1 MMLCKI
7 AFRNILRNARRS
19 LMTLSAVAVGT
30 MAIVLFGEFMAFLVT
45 GFQTSTVER
54 TGHLSVFRQ
63 GFFEFGAG
71 NPAAYGIGDYRSV
84 IRLIQ
89 DDPALKPLLAVVT
102 PTVTLF
108 GIAGNFDIDA
118 SKTFFGLGVIPSD
131 RDRMLG
137 WDEYGIVGNRPHPNS
152 GLRDD
157 DETRGIVGIGL
168 AQNSRLVPKP
178 EDRQLPDRRRKS
190 PRMPPRRRRPRIWP
204 NWRSVIAMPAWP
216 RTTARRASTC
226 WRRRRAARRT

>member
-137 WDEYGIVGNRPHPNS
+137 WDEYGIVGNRPHTNS

-168 AQNSRLVPKP
+168 ARILGLCQSLKIANCP
-178 EDRQLPDRRRKS
+178 
-190 PRMPPRRRRPRIWP
+190 MPPKVASDAASAAPAEDLAELAERDRDAGLASHDGAPRIDLL
-204 NWRSVIAMPAWP
+204 AATAGGA
-216 RTTARRASTC
+216 RT
-226 WRRRRAARRT
+226 